1 MAELANGAGLYYS
14 DLGVSYSELADIEGM
29 TSPGS
34 PTYTDVDVTPL
45 KPTDDTRSYERGL
58 RDSGEFQFRQYW
70 TAARLDTLKDL
81 EADGD
86 NLYWRITYPDDTT
99 PTLASKTEFRG
110 YIKSVIEPTFDDPET
125 PLIITVNVKVTNKPV
140 FTPKA

>member
-1 MAELANGAGLYYS
+1 MAELANGAGLYYGS
-14 DLGVSYSELADIEGM
+14 DGVSYSELPDLASM
-29 TSPGS
+29 TSAGS
-34 PTYTDVDVTPL
+34 PTYADVDVTPL
-45 KPTDDTRSYERGL
+45 KPTDDTRSFERGL

-81 EADGD
+81 EEDGD

-110 YIKSVIEPTFDDPET
+110 RIKAVVEPSFDDPET
-125 PLIITVNVKVTNKPV
+125 PLIITVTVKVNSRPV
-140 FTPKA
+140 FTPKS